1 MKLNSK
7 FTRLILVLVLLLLP
21 TGMVHAQSSGGDVVL
36 FGQSYTLKAGDTLN
50 GNIAVFG
57 GNITIEEEAEVN
69 GSVVVFGGNFLI
81 EDTAD
86 LNGDI
91 AVFGGNLQIAGT
103 ISGDVVIFGGQ
114 ANLTETAFV
123 DGGIATFGGQVNQ
136 TPGAEVSGE
145 ITNNEP
151 VTPETPNIPTTR
163 DIQVDFN
170 PIAELTWAIF
180 RAFIV
185 AGISMVAALFL
196 QPQMERVGDVMT
208 RQAFTAGSFG
218 LLAAIVIPIAI
229 VVMSIT
235 IILIPVAAITFLLA
249 GLAWLFGVISLGHE
263 VGVRFT
269 RSINQTWAPVLA
281 DGFGT
286 FFLMLIL
293 NLMNFVPCVGWL
305 PSFLVSLI
313 ATGAVFMT
321 WFGTRNPPGYIP
333 AVVSTETE

>member
-7 FTRLILVLVLLLLP
+7 FTRLILVLVLILLP
-21 TGMVHAQSSGGDVVL
+21 TGLVHAQSSGGDVVL

-69 GSVVVFGGNFLI
+69 GSVVIFGGNVSI
-81 EDTAD
+81 EETSD

-91 AVFGGNLQIAGT
+91 AVFGGNLQIDGT

-114 ANLTETAFV
+114 ANLAETAFV

-136 TPGAEVSGE
+136 DPGAEVSGE

-151 VTPETPNIPTTR
+151 VTPETPEIPSP
-163 DIQVDFN
+163 DIKVDFN
-170 PIAELTWAIF
+170 PIAELSWAIF

-196 QPQMERVGDVMT
+196 QPQLERVGDVMT

-218 LLAAIVIPIAI
+218 LLGAIVIPIASG
-229 VVMSIT
+229 VMLIT
-235 IILIPVAAITFLLA
+235 IILSPVAVITFLLA
-249 GLAWLFGVISLGHE
+249 GLAWLFGMIALGHE
-263 VGVRFT
+263 VGTRFT
-269 RSINQTWAPVLA
+269 RSINQTWAPALT

-286 FFLMLIL
+286 FFLMLLIL
-293 NLMNFVPCVGWL
+293 NLMNFIPCVGWL
-305 PSFLVSLI
+305 PFFLVSLI

>member
-21 TGMVHAQSSGGDVVL
+21 TGLVHAQSSGGDVVL

-69 GSVVVFGGNFLI
+69 GSVVIFGGNVSI
-81 EDTAD
+81 EETAD

-91 AVFGGNLQIAGT
+91 AVFGGNLQIDGT

-114 ANLTETAFV
+114 ANLAETAFV

-136 TPGAEVSGE
+136 DPGAEVSGE

-151 VTPETPNIPTTR
+151 VTPETPEIPSP
-163 DIQVDFN
+163 DIKVDYN

-180 RAFIV
+180 RAFVV

-196 QPQMERVGDVMT
+196 QPQLERVGDVMT
-208 RQAFTAGSFG
+208 RQTFTAGSFG
-218 LLAAIVIPIAI
+218 LLAAVVIPIAI
-229 VVMSIT
+229 VVMT
-235 IILIPVAAITFLLA
+235 LTFILIPVAAITFLIA
-249 GLAWLFGVISLGHE
+249 GLAWLFGVIALGHE
-263 VGVRFT
+263 VGTRFT
-269 RSINQTWAPVLA
+269 RSINQTWAPALT

-286 FFLMLIL
+286 FFLVLIL

-305 PSFLVSLI
+305 PGFLVSLI
-313 ATGAVFMT
+313 ASGAVFMT
-321 WFGTRNPPGYIP
+321 WFGTRNPPGYMP